1 MEVNKLPPEA
11 VALTSITISNA
22 VLLSSTVAVAA
33 SDADNN
39 MS

>member
-1 MEVNKLPPEA
+1 MNKLPPEA

-22 VLLSSTVAVAA
+22 ILLSSTVAVAA
-33 SDADNN
+33 SDVDDK